1 MKRFTNIELCG
12 IAFGIA
18 LFIFGVWEVIW
29 PKAGVMFLFVN
40 NRFGSPVPVNS
51 LDVSTTGAR
60 IFGVLEIFGG
70 ITIVAISA
78 YRSKR

>member
-12 IAFGIA
+12 IAFGTV
-18 LFIFGVWEVIW
+18 LFGFGVWEVIW
-29 PKAGVMFLFVN
+29 PKAGVMFLAVN
-40 NRFGSPVPVNS
+40 NRLGSGVAVNP
-51 LDVSTTGAR
+51 LVVSTTGAR

-70 ITIVAISA
+70 IAIVAISA